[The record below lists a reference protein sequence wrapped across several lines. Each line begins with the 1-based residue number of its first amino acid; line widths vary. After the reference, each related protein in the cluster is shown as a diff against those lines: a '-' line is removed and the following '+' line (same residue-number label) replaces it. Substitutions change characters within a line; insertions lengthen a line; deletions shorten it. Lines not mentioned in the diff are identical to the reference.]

1 MKESRVPDTKLK
13 KAYAT
18 PKERVTQA
26 RLRLLAAA
34 EMRNENLFLTSIIPS
49 KRAIGIPAIAI
60 AFAAGFISSFYPSI
74 SKAIAHQAPSLLRL
88 WLDRL
93 MTR

>member
-13 KAYAT
+13 KTYIA
-18 PKERVTQA
+18 PNERVTQA

-34 EMRNENLFLTSIIPS
+34 KMRNENLFLTSIIPS

-60 AFAAGFISSFYPSI
+60 AFAAGFISGFYPSI
-74 SKAIAHQAPSLLRL
+74 PKAISHQAPSLLRL
-88 WLDRL
+88 WLGRQ

>member
-1 MKESRVPDTKLK
+1 MKESRVPDIKLK
-13 KAYAT
+13 KTYAT

-34 EMRNENLFLTSIIPS
+34 KMRNENLLLTSIPS
-49 KRAIGIPAIAI
+49 KRAIGIPDIAI
-60 AFAAGFISSFYPSI
+60 AFAAGFISGFYPSI
-74 SKAIAHQAPSLLRL
+74 SKAISHQAPSLLRL

-93 MTR
+93 MIR

>member
-13 KAYAT
+13 KVYAT

-34 EMRNENLFLTSIIPS
+34 EMRNENMLLTTSIPS
-49 KRAIGIPAIAI
+49 KGTIGIPVIAI
-60 AFAAGFISSFYPSI
+60 AFSAGFISSFYPSI

-88 WLDRL
+88 WLARR
-93 MTR
+93 M